1 MERVD
6 FSLRRSEIRHKNR
19 RSLNVNVIL
28 DTILDKNT
36 YVNDIVIKLWKER
49 NSGHGKN

>member
-1 MERVD
+1 MERVN

-19 RSLNVNVIL
+19 HSLNVNVIL
-28 DTILDKNT
+28 AKNT